1 MPLGRVSANQQVC
14 SNGETAFAGNDASDE
29 FSLIEAALAMSLL
42 VQRHRNNNVR
52 RKPRVLFG
60 ERPGDEAAQSAAEMR
75 LRFQKTYAGFER
87 PCICAASARGEG
99 ERAA

>member
-1 MPLGRVSANQQVC
+1 MPLGRFRANQQVC
-14 SNGETAFAGNDASDE
+14 INGQTAFAGNDASDE
-29 FSLIEAALAMSLL
+29 FSLIEAALALSLL

-52 RKPRVLFG
+52 RKPRALFG
-60 ERPGDEAAQSAAEMR
+60 ERLGDEAAQSAAEMR
-75 LRFQKTYAGFER
+75 LRFQKPYAGFER